1 MLIDH
6 TKREVIYDPQT
17 FEHAMAA
24 IESCIGAVNVKRS
37 GAVLPAGQICPTAKP
52 YSTDPNAKPVDLIPE
67 ANWTEAMKNIAA
79 YAVFLAVRNGAVDA
93 RAPAVAAALFAVA
106 ELGFWSLERSPSRS
120 ERVVLLRRVSGL
132 AAGAILTALVG
143 TLVLVLATGASGG
156 VGLEAAGVAAAVLAV
171 AAITRL
177 ASRASV

>member
-1 MLIDH
+1 
-6 TKREVIYDPQT
+6 VV
-17 FEHAMAA
+17 AA
-24 IESCIGAVNVKRS
+24 VGA
-37 GAVLPAGQICPTAKP
+37 AGWALLAFGLATRWI
-52 YSTDPNAKPVDLIPE
+52 SSVPVGL
-67 ANWTEAMKNIAA
+67 AGVGAA

-120 ERVVLLRRVSGL
+120 ERVVLLRRVTGL
-132 AAGAILTALVG
+132 AAGAVLTALVG